1 MKIKSLLLI
10 ASLALAS
17 INASSQQAGN
27 DVTKQLLSAWSPRN
41 FAAGNVPAEYIDLI
55 LKCGLKAPSARNLQP
70 WRFTVI
76 KDEGLLKEIMP
87 SILQGNILIIVS
99 ALDSQQPGVNPVFD
113 CGLAA
118 QNMFIAAT
126 SLGIGARIVG
136 GPVAAAE
143 QRRSALQIPDG
154 YKPVIA
160 IRIGN
165 LDKSVDAVSAASSRK
180 TMEELVTY
188 K

>member
-1 MKIKSLLLI
+1 MRTKFVLLI
-10 ASLALAS
+10 AVLSLTGLYATC
-17 INASSQQAGN
+17 QQAGN
-27 DVTKQLLSAWSPRN
+27 EVTRLLLSAYSPRN
-41 FAAGNVPAEYIDLI
+41 FSSGNVPAEYIDI
-55 LKCGLKAPSARNLQP
+55 IINSGLKAPSARNLQP

-118 QNMFIAAT
+118 QNMFIAAS

-143 QRRSALQIPDG
+143 QRRAALQIADG

-180 TMEELVTY
+180 TAGELVNY